1 MQIVRTITRTAAI
14 VLAALLLACTKPIPP
29 DRMAYVGDWQAKNMQ
44 LTITAAGEVH
54 YLRVDGGARKTIDAP
69 LKAFEGDDFIVGI
82 GPITTKFVVSKA
94 PHRDGNVWKMTVD
107 GIELVRSLAPG
118 DSTA

>member
-1 MQIVRTITRTAAI
+1 MQIVRTINRTAAI
-14 VLAALLLACTKPIPP
+14 AIAALLLACTKPIPP
-29 DRMAYVGDWQAKNMQ
+29 DRMAYVGDWQAKNMR
-44 LTITAAGEVH
+44 LSITAAGEVH
-54 YLRVDGGARKTIDAP
+54 YLRVDGSARKTIDAP

-82 GPITTKFVVSKA
+82 GPLTTKFAVSKA